1 MAILPFEPKK
11 GAILSRPRYNPL
23 TNSACGSSIL
33 ELPKGDLPSKPPLSL
48 SIIVPVYNEEAAL
61 PALFA
66 RLYPVLDRLALP
78 YEVVFIDDGSRDRS
92 VALLRTQHAARPAET
107 RVVLLQRNFG
117 QHAAIMAGF
126 ERAQG
131 NTVITL
137 DADLQNPPEEIPR
150 LVDAVRAGHDYVGTV
165 RRGRQDHWVRTWLSR
180 AINGLRNRTTAIR
193 ITDQGCMLRAYGRD
207 VIDAVNASREVNTF
221 IPALAYLYAREPT
234 EIEVAHEPRRA
245 GESKYSMYSLI
256 RLNFDLMTGFSV
268 VPLQLFSMLGMSI
281 AGLSGLLVIYLAVR
295 RLIVG
300 PEVEGVFT
308 LFAIV
313 FLLVGLALFGIGL
326 IGEYVGRTYE
336 QVRGRP
342 RYIVAAV
349 LETERADHVREPER
363 V

>member
-1 MAILPFEPKK
+1 M
-11 GAILSRPRYNPL
+11 
-23 TNSACGSSIL
+23 
-33 ELPKGDLPSKPPLSL
+33 DLPNGDILSKPPLSL
-48 SIIVPVYNEEAAL
+48 SIVVPVFNEESGL

-66 RLYPVLDRLALP
+66 RLYPVLDGLGIP
-78 YEVVFIDDGSRDRS
+78 YECVFVDDGSRDRS
-92 VALLRTQHAARPAET
+92 VAVLRAQHALRPAET
-107 RVVLLQRNFG
+107 RVVILQRNFG

-131 NTVITL
+131 TAVITL

-150 LVDAVRAGHDYVGTV
+150 LVEALVAGHDYVGTI
-165 RRGRQDHWVRTWLSR
+165 RRGRQDHWVRRWMSR
-180 AINGLRNRTTAIR
+180 AINSLRNRTTTIR
-193 ITDQGCMLRAYGRD
+193 VTDQGCMLRAYGRD
-207 VIDAVNASREVNTF
+207 VVDAVNASVEVKTF
-221 IPALAYLYAREPT
+221 IPALGYLYARDPT
-234 EIEVAHEPRRA
+234 EIEVAHEPRRT
-245 GESKYSMYSLI
+245 GESKYSLYSLI

-281 AGLSGLLVIYLAVR
+281 AGLSGLLVLYLAAR
-295 RLIVG
+295 RLILG

-342 RYIVAAV
+342 RYIIAAV
-349 LETERADHVREPER
+349 LETEPEPITVMRERER